1 MAKEV
6 GLYDG
11 KYRYCE
17 NCSKLNKY
25 RKSLTYFET
34 EEELTK
40 MTGLSH
46 EELWENG
53 FDLDDWDFGFAWDI
67 RFEINWQL
75 EMFLDRYN
83 CYGKKVTTHN
93 GINYMMLITMVKF
106 VLRIYLS
113 SQNCY

>member
-1 MAKEV
+1 MAKDV
-6 GLYDG
+6 GLYAG
-11 KYRYCE
+11 KYRYCD

-46 EELWENG
+46 DELWKNG

-75 EMFLDRYN
+75 EIFLDRYN
-83 CYGKKVTTHN
+83 CCDKKVTTHN
-93 GINYMMLITMVKF
+93 GINYMM
-106 VLRIYLS
+106 YYHS
-113 SQNCY
+113 